1 MAASEFRTRI
11 LILLGAI
18 GYLVGIG
25 LLVVDILPTF
35 DVPLQSIFIVLGTAS
50 ALLGVDFGLD
60 IIGSSPQD
68 RPRKP
73 NDDVKTAQDNRL

>member
-1 MAASEFRTRI
+1 MAASEFRTRLLTI
-11 LILLGAI
+11 LGAI

-25 LLVVDILPTF
+25 LLVIDVLPTY

-50 ALLGVDFGLD
+50 ALLGVDFGLYIVRSD
-60 IIGSSPQD
+60 PRD

-73 NDDVKTAQDNRL
+73 NDDAEPTRSDRQ